1 METAAIKPEPFNQYV
16 SAGVVSGVATV
27 SIGNLDR
34 VTVCARALNEPS
46 RRIYNHS
53 SLLNTPTSAFKLK
66 TL

>member
-34 VTVCARALNEPS
+34 VTVCVLELSTNLREEFT
-46 RRIYNHS
+46 I
-53 SLLNTPTSAFKLK
+53 TPPC
-66 TL
+66 